1 MGVMEIIEEK
11 PFQEI
16 TTNGLSFDL
25 SQLKPKKIREI
36 EFYVKKKLSNYYK
49 SRERKREKMMNRRKK
64 AEKEAISLEGNEEQ
78 KKARKDEP

>member
-1 MGVMEIIEEK
+1 MEIIEEK

-49 SRERKREKMMNRRKK
+49 SRERKKEKMMNKKKK
-64 AEKEAISLEGNEEQ
+64 AEKTITEEQ
-78 KKARKDEP
+78 KNQKSKKD

>member
-1 MGVMEIIEEK
+1 MEIIEEK

-36 EFYVKKKLSNYYK
+36 EFYVKKKLSNFYK
-49 SRERKREKMMNRRKK
+49 SRERKKEKMMNRRKK
-64 AEKEAISLEGNEEQ
+64 AEKANIEEQ
-78 KKARKDEP
+78 KNQKSKKDEP

>member
-1 MGVMEIIEEK
+1 MDIIEEK

-36 EFYVKKKLSNYYK
+36 EFYVKKKLSNFYK
-49 SRERKREKMMNRRKK
+49 SRERKKEKMMNRRKK
-64 AEKEAISLEGNEEQ
+64 AEKANIEEQ
-78 KKARKDEP
+78 KNQKSKKDEP

>member
-1 MGVMEIIEEK
+1 MEIIEEK

-16 TTNGLSFDL
+16 TTNGLIFDL

-49 SRERKREKMMNRRKK
+49 SRERKREKMFNRKKK
-64 AEKEAISLEGNEEQ
+64 AEKEAINLEGNEEQ
-78 KKARKDEP
+78 RTQKMRKDEA

>member
-1 MGVMEIIEEK
+1 MEIIEEK

-49 SRERKREKMMNRRKK
+49 SRERKKEKMMNRRKK
-64 AEKEAISLEGNEEQ
+64 AEKEAISIEVNEQQRNQ
-78 KKARKDEP
+78 KNRKDEP